1 MKKLALAITLSLAAL
16 GSTAIA
22 LGPTAASAQERIV
35 VGGIVYAR
43 DSQYWQQ
50 VEKGMADAAKALDV
64 DLQVALNRRQ
74 LPTEGQVIE
83 DFITRGVKAI
93 VMPPLDRQAS
103 VAAAKRAK
111 ERGIVIVDYDA
122 PLADPAIAS
131 HTIGVDSVALAR
143 EVGNEIRRTVDGE
156 FEGSASL
163 GIILVPPTNPN
174 MQGRRKGLAEALEGA
189 KIDYVAEV
197 TASTPEQGATALENI
212 LQRRPSTQLIWA
224 SNSGSLA
231 GAAAAAKRSR
241 SRSKAKLFG
250 IDMSKDL
257 AELLLDPQ
265 SNLQAVSDQQPY
277 KIGYSA
283 VEAAVKTLRGETLPR
298 KIEIPVRLYTKRDT
312 QAINE
317 YLDLLKSL

>member
-1 MKKLALAITLSLAAL
+1 MKKLALAIGLSLAAW
-16 GSTAIA
+16 GSAAVA
-22 LGPTAASAQERIV
+22 LAPTAASAQQRTM
-35 VGGIVYAR
+35 VGGIIYAR

-50 VEKGMADAAKALDV
+50 VEKGMADAARALDV

-83 DFITRGVKAI
+83 DFVTRGVKAI

-103 VAAAKRAK
+103 VAAARRAK
-111 ERGIVIVDYDA
+111 ERGIIIVDYDA

-143 EVGNEIRRTVDGE
+143 AVGQEIRRTVDGE
-156 FEGSASL
+156 FEGSATL

-224 SNSGSLA
+224 SNSGALA
-231 GAAAAAKRSR
+231 GAAAAAKR

-283 VEAAVKTLRGETLPR
+283 VEAAVKTIKGETLPR
-298 KIEIPVRLYTKRDT
+298 NIDIPVRLYTKRDT
-312 QAINE
+312 QAISE

>member
-1 MKKLALAITLSLAAL
+1 MKKLALAIGLSLAAL
-16 GSTAIA
+16 GSTALA

-50 VEKGMADAAKALDV
+50 VEKGMADAAKALDI

-143 EVGNEIRRTVDGE
+143 EVGKEIRRTVDEE
-156 FEGSASL
+156 FAGSASL

-174 MQGRRKGLAEALEGA
+174 MQGRRKGLGEALEGA
-189 KIDYVAEV
+189 RIDYVAEV

-212 LQRRPSTQLIWA
+212 LQRRPTTQLIWA

-241 SRSKAKLFG
+241 SKVKLFG

-298 KIEIPVRLYTKRDT
+298 NIEIPVRLYTKRDT